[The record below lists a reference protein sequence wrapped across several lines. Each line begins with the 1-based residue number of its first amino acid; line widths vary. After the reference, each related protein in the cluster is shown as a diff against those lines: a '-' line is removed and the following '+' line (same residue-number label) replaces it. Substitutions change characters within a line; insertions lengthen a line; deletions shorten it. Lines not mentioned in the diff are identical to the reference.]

1 VFLISDTQKRVP
13 RFIYKELL
21 KGTHKTVARIL
32 ELEGQP
38 EHRER
43 ETNNIFANLH
53 QVPIIG

>member
-1 VFLISDTQKRVP
+1 MFLISDTQKRVP

-43 ETNNIFANLH
+43 ETTFLLDYTKY
-53 QVPIIG
+53 Q

>member
-43 ETNNIFANLH
+43 ETTRFLLDYTKY
-53 QVPIIG
+53 Q

>member
-1 VFLISDTQKRVP
+1 MFLISDTQKRVP

-32 ELEGQP
+32 ELEGQH

-43 ETNNIFANLH
+43 EQRRFLLVYTKY
-53 QVPIIG
+53 Q